1 MPLPATRRLSGAT
14 LLRSVRDDLA
24 PYRETLEPSGKQVA
38 ILRFDATQDDPPVR
52 RFRMEA
58 ARVSAEQ
65 KVKAFSRLGLGF
77 DHRLLS
83 PSISAAAFTGLLTSL
98 NADDRTAAIIVQFPP
113 PPRLTPLVQ
122 QLAPAK
128 DIDGLLEDR
137 SQQRACATADGIA
150 RLVLPFAE
158 DSPAIAVVGA
168 RGFVGRGV
176 VRLLGDRGLAVREL
190 DAGDDLS
197 AAGQADIVV
206 SATGQPHLL
215 TPDHIRPHHRLV
227 VDSGF
232 MPRPD
237 GSVAGDI
244 HPDASTI
251 PQYITPVPGGVG
263 PVEMAVLMERIVR
276 QEANPGLT
284 AWAAPAMPYLTRGQV
299 AARATST
306 TVRGSARPARTPPQA
321 APDHYLRQLPSPD
334 RGRGGPS
341 L

>member
-1 MPLPATRRLSGAT
+1 MSLPETRRLSGTT
-14 LLRSVRDDLA
+14 LLRAVRENLA
-24 PYRETLEPSGKQVA
+24 PYREILEPSGKQVA
-38 ILRFDATQDDPPVR
+38 ILRFDAAQDDPPIR
-52 RFRMEA
+52 HFRMEA

-65 KVKAFSRLGLGF
+65 KVKAFSRLGLGV
-77 DHRLLS
+77 DHRLLP
-83 PSISAAAFTGLLTSL
+83 PSISAAEFAGLLATF
-98 NADDRTAAIIVQFPP
+98 NTDPRTAAIIVQFPP

-128 DIDGLLEDR
+128 DIDGLLENR
-137 SQQRACATADGIA
+137 SQQRACATADGIT
-150 RLVLPFAE
+150 RLVLPFA
-158 DSPAIAVVGA
+158 DDNPAIAVVGA

-176 VRLLGDRGLAVREL
+176 VRLLGDHGLAVREL
-190 DAGDDLS
+190 DAGDDLRV
-197 AAGQADIVV
+197 AAEADIVV

-215 TPDHIRPHHRLV
+215 TPAHIRPHHRLV

-232 MPRPD
+232 MPRAD

-244 HPDASTI
+244 HPDASAI
-251 PQYITPVPGGVG
+251 PQHITPVPGGVG

-284 AWAAPAMPYLTRGQV
+284 AWKAPAMTYLTRSQV
-299 AARATST
+299 AARA
-306 TVRGSARPARTPPQA
+306 VRSSARPARTLPQP
-321 APDHYLRQLPSPD
+321 APDYRRRQPPGPE

>member
-1 MPLPATRRLSGAT
+1 MSLPATRRLSGTT
-14 LLRSVRDDLA
+14 LLRSVRENLA

-38 ILRFDATQDDPPVR
+38 ILRFDTAQDDPPVR

-65 KVKAFSRLGLGF
+65 KVKAFSRLGLGV
-77 DHRLLS
+77 DHRLLP
-83 PSISAAAFTGLLTSL
+83 PSISAAEFAGLLTTL
-98 NADDRTAAIIVQFPP
+98 NADPRTAAIIVQFPP

-122 QLAPAK
+122 RLAPEK

-150 RLVLPFAE
+150 RLVLPFAG
-158 DSPAIAVVGA
+158 DNPAIAVVVA

-176 VRLLGDRGLAVREL
+176 VRLLGDHGLAVREL
-190 DAGDDLS
+190 DAGDDLR

-206 SATGQPHLL
+206 SATGRPHLL

-232 MPRPD
+232 MPRAD
-237 GSVAGDI
+237 GSVAGDV
-244 HPDASTI
+244 HPDASSI
-251 PQYITPVPGGVG
+251 PQNITPVPGGVG

-276 QEANPGLT
+276 QEANPDLT
-284 AWAAPAMPYLTRGQV
+284 AWTAPAAPYLTRRQV
-299 AARATST
+299 AAMATSS
-306 TVRGSARPARTPPQA
+306 TVRGVTRPTRTPPQA
-321 APDHYLRQLPSPD
+321 APDHRSPQPPSPD
-334 RGRGGPS
+334 RGRRGPS

>member
-1 MPLPATRRLSGAT
+1 MRLPATRRMSGT
-14 LLRSVRDDLA
+14 NLLRSVREDLA
-24 PYRETLEPSGKQVA
+24 PYREILQPSGERVA
-38 ILRFDATQDDPPVR
+38 ILRFDAAQDDPPVR

-65 KVKAFSRLGLGF
+65 KVKAFSWLGLGV
-77 DHRLLS
+77 DHRRLS
-83 PSISAAAFTGLLTSL
+83 PSISAAEFAGLFTTL
-98 NADDRTAAIIVQFPP
+98 NADPHTAAIIVQFPP

-122 QLAPAK
+122 RLAPTK
-128 DIDGLLEDR
+128 DIDGLLGSR
-137 SQQRACATADGIA
+137 SQQRACATADGIV
-150 RLVLPFAE
+150 RLVLPFAG
-158 DSPAIAVVGA
+158 DDPAIAVVGA

-176 VRLLGDRGLAVREL
+176 VRLLSDRGLSVRGL
-190 DAGDDLS
+190 DVGDDLR

-232 MPRPD
+232 MPRVD

-244 HPDASTI
+244 HPEAVTI
-251 PQYITPVPGGVG
+251 PQHITPVPGGVG

-276 QEANPGLT
+276 QEANPGLVEWT
-284 AWAAPAMPYLTRGQV
+284 VPPTPYMTRREV
-299 AARATST
+299 AA
-306 TVRGSARPARTPPQA
+306 RGSARLALTSPQA
-321 APDHYLRQLPSPD
+321 ALDHSRQLPGPGS
-334 RGRGGPS
+334 GRGGPS